1 MNFTKYTLIA
11 PWLPTLLRLV
21 ASLAAVATMLPLTA
35 FADLNPKPDPDRLN
49 QESNPTKIQIIRINE
64 AFILN
69 LTRISIVRMNICYA
83 VRLPT
88 PPPACLAPLANRP

>member
-1 MNFTKYTLIA
+1 MDDILSLMGFDQRLAGIF
-11 PWLPTLLRLV
+11 LSRLTLLTQR
-21 ASLAAVATMLPLTA
+21 TML
-35 FADLNPKPDPDRLN
+35 FN

-69 LTRISIVRMNICYA
+69 LTRIGIVRMNIFYA

-88 PPPACLAPLANRP
+88 SPPARLTALANRPPRLG